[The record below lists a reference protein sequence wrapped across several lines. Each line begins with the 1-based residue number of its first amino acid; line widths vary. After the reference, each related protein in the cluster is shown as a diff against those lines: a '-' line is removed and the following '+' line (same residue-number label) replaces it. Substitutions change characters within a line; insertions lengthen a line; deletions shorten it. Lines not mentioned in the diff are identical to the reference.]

1 MFFFSVFWGHQ
12 KARFTA
18 LRLSLGAELQ
28 QFKGSPAT
36 DQPKRLSQQGD
47 SIPIPLARHE
57 DVKVKTV
64 FFGWRDAEN
73 AGCKSWQQT
82 WDNVNHAG
90 NCVHGIRYPWGNFW
104 RRNFWRFLKWRTI
117 HNSWM
122 LSKHAPEKQTHLQS
136 FRLVEDDPA
145 G

>member
-1 MFFFSVFWGHQ
+1 MHWLPTEKNIISTSSKKKQIPPALCGHVFFSVFWGHQ

-64 FFGWRDAEN
+64 FFG
-73 AGCKSWQQT
+73 
-82 WDNVNHAG
+82 
-90 NCVHGIRYPWGNFW
+90 
-104 RRNFWRFLKWRTI
+104 
-117 HNSWM
+117 
-122 LSKHAPEKQTHLQS
+122 
-136 FRLVEDDPA
+136 
-145 G
+145 